1 MTIKVDVVTAERLV
15 FSDDVDIVIAPGIEG
30 EMGILPHHTQLMT
43 VLQPGELRIRK
54 GTQEF
59 SLVVTG
65 GFLEIKPE
73 RITVLADAAE
83 RAEEIDIA
91 RAEAARK
98 RAEDRLAKHT
108 SEVDLARAEAALR
121 RSLLRIRVA
130 EKIKR
135 RRSGM

>member
-59 SLVVTG
+59 SLAVTG